1 MKDFIAQVEEWER
14 IDSPW
19 LFEKPKEPARQ
30 PIFGAGGK
38 FTGKFKPT
46 GTEAMKQMEIQMGR
60 EATPT
65 GARPQGAQI
74 APRADMN
81 EQMRQRQQAAVDAI
95 LGPLNAFA
103 DEMERKWGTGRL
115 KTLVPEEWALK
126 FHTAAD
132 KLKAAIAATDM
143 AAIREKA
150 EVMRR
155 GWVKLDQLATEVG
168 AEPWTSPDIWEVR
181 APGGKVYA
189 IARTDF
195 DQWSAEQ
202 KDGVAMYTL
211 AEVALI
217 LEAWDR
223 DVGTSMLKEE
233 FPDARLTKAQMKPG
247 AIEFDDIPF

>member
-1 MKDFIAQVEEWER
+1 
-14 IDSPW
+14 
-19 LFEKPKEPARQ
+19 
-30 PIFGAGGK
+30 
-38 FTGKFKPT
+38 
-46 GTEAMKQMEIQMGR
+46 
-60 EATPT
+60 
-65 GARPQGAQI
+65 
-74 APRADMN
+74 MN

-95 LGPLNAFA
+95 LGPLNAVA
-103 DEMERKWGTGRL
+103 SEMEAKWGTGRL

-132 KLKAAIAATDM
+132 KLKSAIAATDM

-155 GWVKLDQLATEVG
+155 GWVKLDQLATEAG
-168 AEPWTSPDIWEVR
+168 AAPWGRADIWEVR

-233 FPDARLTKAQMKPG
+233 LPDARLTKAQMKPG
-247 AIEFDDIPF
+247 SIEFDDIPF